1 MATGGP
7 YYQVAFGQLSQTVF
21 MISLSPDGN
30 NYYETKQL
38 LISFPLPLSLSQHC
52 VIFPQRTCIKW
63 CDSKQSLNQRASLCE
78 QTTAGLAASFCLLT
92 QNG

>member
-38 LISFPLPLSLSQHC
+38 LISFPLPLSLSTLRNLSTKNMHQM
-52 VIFPQRTCIKW
+52 VR
-63 CDSKQSLNQRASLCE
+63 
-78 QTTAGLAASFCLLT
+78 
-92 QNG
+92 